1 MNVNPKR
8 EGFVDDQAKPE
19 PEIIQP
25 SGGAKR
31 TMPPPE
37 IEPSPAE
44 LPPLEQDEWPI
55 IVKMMYRPIRN
66 NRGEDIREVSL
77 REPRAGDIN
86 RYGNPIRVNQEGD
99 VIIDERKM
107 SYMIA
112 ALSGIL
118 PPFIDEMDPRDWN
131 SCAYRLRRFFLPDPA
146 AW

>member
-1 MNVNPKR
+1 MNVNPKK

-25 SGGAKR
+25 SGKR
-31 TMPPPE
+31 SMPPPE

>member
-1 MNVNPKR
+1 MI
-8 EGFVDDQAKPE
+8 
-19 PEIIQP
+19 EIIDGQF
-25 SGGAKR
+25 
-31 TMPPPE
+31 
-37 IEPSPAE
+37 I
-44 LPPLEQDEWPI
+44 LE
-55 IVKMMYRPIRN
+55 N
-66 NRGEDIREVSL
+66 

>member
-1 MNVNPKR
+1 VNVNPKR

-25 SGGAKR
+25 SGKR

-37 IEPSPAE
+37 IEASPAE

-55 IVKMMYRPIRN
+55 VVKMMYRPIRN
-66 NRGEDIREVSL
+66 NRGEDIKEVSL